1 MQTETF
7 CDRQMISYI
16 KRELLDK
23 PEYIIELLE
32 RYDFYKVRIHNGEIR
47 CAFEEGANA
56 TAIQIRLHNNNA
68 LFVKDYGRD
77 ISCDLFSYIIKTRQA
92 DFKEILQTIKQM
104 LGISEY
110 SYFSPSRSAFGG
122 FYNKIKRQ
130 THGVQAKVYPEKIL
144 QEYVYGCQMRF
155 LRDNINYEAQEK
167 FQIGYDIISQ
177 RITIPVRNVFG
188 ELIGVK
194 GRIAGEPDE
203 DEPKYMYLYPC
214 PMSSTLFGYCQ
225 NYEYINESKT
235 ILIGESEKFVM
246 QCYSYGIRNCVSI
259 GSNSLSTTQCRLL
272 MELNPE
278 RIVFLLDKDLPP
290 EITQNN
296 ADKLRVY
303 SRMRDLE
310 LCWWDWAK
318 NPDLPPKSSP
328 SDFGEEIMKRILN
341 KEVVTCKQS
350 GDMP

>member
-1 MQTETF
+1 
-7 CDRQMISYI
+7 MISYI

>member
-1 MQTETF
+1 
-7 CDRQMISYI
+7 MISYI

-47 CAFEEGANA
+47 CAFEEGTNT

-155 LRDNINYEAQEK
+155 LRDNINYEAQKK
-167 FQIGYDIISQ
+167 FQIGYDIINQ

-225 NYEYINESKT
+225 NYGYINEGKT

-310 LCWWDWAK
+310 LCWWDWTK
-318 NPDLPPKSSP
+318 NTDLPPKSSP
-328 SDFGEEIMKRILN
+328 SDFGEETMKRILN

>member
-1 MQTETF
+1 
-7 CDRQMISYI
+7 MISYI

-130 THGVQAKVYPEKIL
+130 TYGVQAKVYPEKIL

-225 NYEYINESKT
+225 NYEYINEGKT

-278 RIVFLLDKDLPP
+278 RIVFLLDKDLLP

-310 LCWWDWAK
+310 LCWWDWTK
-318 NPDLPPKSSP
+318 NTDLPPKSSP
-328 SDFGEEIMKRILN
+328 SDFGEETMRRILN